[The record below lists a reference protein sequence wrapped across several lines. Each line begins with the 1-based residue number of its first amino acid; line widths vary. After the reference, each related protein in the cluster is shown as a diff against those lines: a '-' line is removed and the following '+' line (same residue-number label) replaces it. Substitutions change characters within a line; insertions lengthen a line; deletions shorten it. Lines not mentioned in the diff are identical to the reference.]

1 LDLFDLS
8 GRVAIVT
15 GGSKGI
21 GFAIEEGLA
30 SSGALVVIAAT
41 NSDGT
46 EAAAAKIRAE
56 GSQAKSIAV
65 DVTKRDSVQEMVAQ
79 TMEDF
84 GPFRWVDREMS
95 PRRLGPSCFPLR
107 KPVALLG
114 VHDHRRFR
122 FPITAT

>member
-1 LDLFDLS
+1 MDLFDLS

-21 GFAIEEGLA
+21 GFAIAEGLA

-41 NSDGT
+41 NSDVT
-46 EAAAAKIRAE
+46 AAGAAKIRAE

-79 TMEDF
+79 IMEDF
-84 GPFRWVDREMS
+84 GPFRWVDWEMS
-95 PRRLGPSCFPLR
+95 PRGWGPLTFLSESR
-107 KPVALLG
+107 
-114 VHDHRRFR
+114 
-122 FPITAT
+122 